1 MATFT
6 QLRLGQLS
14 GSFGTASG
22 QMNDLLGPYAKAAH
36 SGSEQG
42 KSLADHLSHVVS
54 AIKRIHGASEFS
66 TAATGSFTTSIFPAT
81 SDGAALGA
89 KDKEWSDLYLAD
101 GAVISLGD
109 DDDTTLTH
117 TDGSGIA
124 INSTNKIG
132 FGGNFNA
139 YINHDGTDLQ
149 LVDDADI
156 NIKPGVDFLVDAGG
170 DIILDAD
177 GGDVTF
183 KDGGTSRLIVDMD
196 AVSGEVMIT
205 NGTDGDDIKFSL
217 DAGSTE
223 IMRLDDSASSLLMA
237 STKKIEFGS
246 ANAYIHHDGTDL
258 KIADDADINL
268 VASTDI
274 LLDAGGDIIIDA
286 AGGDIDF
293 KVAGTAMLQFT
304 SGSDVVEIQTGATY
318 EDLVFK
324 EDGGTEVFRMDA
336 SAESLLM
343 ASGKELQFADDGE
356 HISGDGSTLSIVS
369 EAGSIAIGAA
379 LADGQTLKL
388 GKNGAV
394 ETIIAPHG
402 TAGSEKYSVTNTAG
416 TAADAILLDSAAGG
430 VTIKSANTTHG
441 VKIAAATS
449 GVPVTIGHSTSEVT
463 VADNLN
469 VVGDLIVQ
477 GATTTVSSSN
487 LVVQDSIIGLGV
499 SGSEADDWN
508 NVGDRGIIFARGAAG
523 AVLPGLWWDGTNF
536 NIATS
541 RTSPASASFGAV
553 DTYSDLK
560 MGNLY
565 PGADDTFDLGSAALA
580 WQDLFLE
587 GDINFSDGAEID
599 VASGDLTLDIAGDI
613 TINADGGDVTFSD
626 GSQKAMVLKMD
637 STAGDAVFLDAGDTE
652 IFRIDGSADSLL
664 MASTK
669 KIEFGSADAFI
680 HHDGTDLQITDNAD
694 IDLSAG
700 AEIRLDAPTAVLMEK
715 SGTTF
720 LKFNSG
726 SESGTAEISAPNS
739 TYADIVFKGNSA
751 GEVFRLDDSA
761 DSILLNSTSKL
772 QLGGTA
778 SSLSGDGTDA
788 TLTSTGNVNVT
799 STVNESQAIYLRA
812 NGGTSETIR
821 VHSDQGTGVASILVD
836 SDVGGIKLQ
845 SGLDNA
851 ASIHL
856 SGYGITFTGNDVNDS
871 VYFEN
876 SPISLEELSAGGEP
890 SSTGGKLYN
899 VTGSL
904 VWAGKVI
911 APRSQKVSY
920 TVTGSHAATDD
931 LVISGLSHDRG
942 VNSLTSDVYLN
953 GQLMLSGASST
964 TGDYKLSGTV
974 TNVRFHF
981 ALEADDV
988 VTVINMG

>member
-1 MATFT
+1 MASFS
-6 QLRLGQLS
+6 QLRLAQIS
-14 GSFGTASG
+14 GSFGTSAG

-36 SGSEQG
+36 SGSEAG
-42 KSLADHLSHVVS
+42 LSLADHLSHVVS
-54 AIKRIHGASEFS
+54 AVKRIHGASEFS

-156 NIKPGVDFLVDAGG
+156 NIKPAVDFLVDAGG

-223 IMRLDDSASSLLMA
+223 IMRLDDSAS
-237 STKKIEFGS
+237 
-246 ANAYIHHDGTDL
+246 
-258 KIADDADINL
+258 
-268 VASTDI
+268 
-274 LLDAGGDIIIDA
+274 
-286 AGGDIDF
+286 
-293 KVAGTAMLQFT
+293 
-304 SGSDVVEIQTGATY
+304 
-318 EDLVFK
+318 
-324 EDGGTEVFRMDA
+324 
-336 SAESLLM
+336 
-343 ASGKELQFADDGE
+343 
-356 HISGDGSTLSIVS
+356 
-369 EAGSIAIGAA
+369 
-379 LADGQTLKL
+379 
-388 GKNGAV
+388 
-394 ETIIAPHG
+394 
-402 TAGSEKYSVTNTAG
+402 
-416 TAADAILLDSAAGG
+416 
-430 VTIKSANTTHG
+430 
-441 VKIAAATS
+441 
-449 GVPVTIGHSTSEVT
+449 
-463 VADNLN
+463 
-469 VVGDLIVQ
+469 
-477 GATTTVSSSN
+477 
-487 LVVQDSIIGLGV
+487 
-499 SGSEADDWN
+499 
-508 NVGDRGIIFARGAAG
+508 
-523 AVLPGLWWDGTNF
+523 
-536 NIATS
+536 
-541 RTSPASASFGAV
+541 
-553 DTYSDLK
+553 
-560 MGNLY
+560 
-565 PGADDTFDLGSAALA
+565 
-580 WQDLFLE
+580 
-587 GDINFSDGAEID
+587 
-599 VASGDLTLDIAGDI
+599 
-613 TINADGGDVTFSD
+613 
-626 GSQKAMVLKMD
+626 
-637 STAGDAVFLDAGDTE
+637 
-652 IFRIDGSADSLL
+652 SLL

-788 TLTSTGNVNVT
+788 TLTSTGNVNVV
-799 STVNESQAIYLRA
+799 STVNEAQAIYLRA
-812 NGGTSETIR
+812 NAGTSETIKI
-821 VHSDQGTGVASILVD
+821 HSDQGTGVASILVD
-836 SDVGGIKLQ
+836 SDVGGVKLNA
-845 SGLDNA
+845 GLDGNA
-851 ASIHL
+851 AAIHL
-856 SGYGITFTGNDVNDS
+856 DSASGITIAGGDVNDS

-876 SPISLEELSAGGEP
+876 SPISLEALAAGGEP
-890 SSTGGKLYN
+890 SSTTGKLYN

-911 APRSQKVSY
+911 TPRAQKLSY
-920 TVTGSHAATDD
+920 SVTASHAATDD
-931 LVISGLSHDRG
+931 LVIAGLSHDRG
-942 VNSLTSDVYLN
+942 VNALTSDIYLN

-981 ALEADDV
+981 GLEADDV
-988 VTVINMG
+988 VTVITMG